1 MKDDLGS
8 VSGSEIASGVLSIGG
23 LEGLVN
29 EAVLRVRVLVEA
41 VSVVE
46 VVDVGV
52 VVEAVVVKEVTAV
65 VESGVVV
72 SELNELL
79 KALGF
84 LEPKIEN
91 LPLDPR
97 D

>member
-8 VSGSEIASGVLSIGG
+8 VSGSEVASGVLIIGG
-23 LEGLVN
+23 LEGLVKK
-29 EAVLRVRVLVEA
+29 AVLGARVVVEV

-52 VVEAVVVKEVTAV
+52 VFEAVVVNEVTVV
-65 VESGVVV
+65 VESGVAV
-72 SELNELL
+72 SWLNELL

>member
-8 VSGSEIASGVLSIGG
+8 VSGSEVASGVLIIGG
-23 LEGLVN
+23 LEGLVK
-29 EAVLRVRVLVEA
+29 EAVLGARVVVEV

-52 VVEAVVVKEVTAV
+52 VFEAVEENEVTVV
-65 VESGVVV
+65 VESGVAV
-72 SELNELL
+72 SWLNELL